1 MFKMLKE
8 GMAKVWLGSNI
19 DQKAKIKYGLGF
31 LLLKP

>member
-1 MFKMLKE
+1 MLKE